1 MAHGTGFESALMA
14 ARAGAE
20 WGFAALYRD
29 LHPGLLRYLY
39 AHEPADAEDLAS
51 ETWLDVAAGL
61 HRFAGDED
69 AFRRWLF
76 TIARRR
82 LIDFGRRRARRR
94 TKPMP
99 SERLPERAT
108 SSDSEADAIAAAST
122 RAALARLAALPADQA
137 EVLLLRVL
145 ADLSVEDV
153 AAILGKRPGT
163 VRVLQHRALAR
174 LAGET
179 AAPSRVTP
187 RPSEAM

>member
-1 MAHGTGFESALMA
+1 MALGTGFESALAA
-14 ARAGAE
+14 ARAGVE
-20 WGFAALYRD
+20 WGLAALYRD
-29 LHPGLLRYLY
+29 VHPALLRYLY
-39 AHEPADAEDLAS
+39 AHEPGDAEDLAS

-61 HRFAGDED
+61 HRFTGDED

-76 TIARRR
+76 SIARRR
-82 LIDFGRRRARRR
+82 LIDFGRHRARRR
-94 TKPMP
+94 TEPLP

-108 SSDSEADAIAAAST
+108 SSDSESEAIAAAST
-122 RAALARLAALPADQA
+122 RAALARLSSLPGDQA

-153 AAILGKRPGT
+153 AVILGKRPGT

-174 LAGET
+174 LAGD
-179 AAPSRVTP
+179 ADSPGVTP